1 MNILKNRTIAVFL
14 ALVLVIGSTL
24 ISASAKLNAD
34 IKKVTD
40 GFYTGALYDGE
51 KTADVTDASGSIYK
65 QLTVITAEADKIY
78 AVIAN
83 SGADAEAIK
92 EASYYLKSNLSSMHE
107 YVSSIY
113 WSYSELCDAL
123 TSIKPKLGAMDLSES
138 EYEEINASL
147 ALISDAQGVIADSGY
162 NDSVRRY
169 KTTMN
174 AFEEFVADVCG
185 IYGPEYFS

>member
-1 MNILKNRTIAVFL
+1 MKLLKNRTIAVFL
-14 ALVLVIGSTL
+14 ALVLVIVSTL
-24 ISASAKLNAD
+24 ISASAKMNND

-40 GFYTGALYDGE
+40 GFYTGALYDGQ
-51 KTADVTDASGSIYK
+51 KTAEVADASGSIYK

-78 AVIAN
+78 AIIAN

-107 YVSSIY
+107 YVGSIY

-123 TSIKPKLGAMDLSES
+123 TAIKPKLAAMELSES
-138 EYEEINASL
+138 EYEDINASL
-147 ALISDAQGVIADSGY
+147 TLISAAQGVIADSGY

-169 KTTMN
+169 KTTLN
-174 AFEEFVADVCG
+174 AFEEFVADACG
-185 IYGPEYFS
+185 IYGTEYFS